1 MKINNERLEKTGR
14 FFIEENNNTVAEMD
28 YQFPAEDTLLI
39 VHTEVDESLEGKG
52 IGKQLVKAAAEY
64 ARENNL
70 HLKATC
76 SYARKVLE
84 RSPEYADV
92 YSSEKNKS

>member
-1 MKINNERLEKTGR
+1 MKINTEVLGKTGR

-28 YQFPAEDTLLI
+28 FQLPAEDTLLI
-39 VHTEVDESLEGKG
+39 VHTEVDEALEGKG
-52 IGKQLVKAAAEY
+52 IGRKLVQAAVDY

-70 HLKATC
+70 RLKATC
-76 SYARKVLE
+76 SYARKVLD

-92 YSSEKNKS
+92 YQSEKSKT